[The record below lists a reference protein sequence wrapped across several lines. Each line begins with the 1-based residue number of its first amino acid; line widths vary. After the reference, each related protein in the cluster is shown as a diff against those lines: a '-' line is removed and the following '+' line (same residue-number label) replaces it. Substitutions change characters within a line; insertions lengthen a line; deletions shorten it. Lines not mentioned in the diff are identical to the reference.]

1 MSFIDRIK
9 QQKRTMISE
18 HTRPDNVKGLTQ
30 VLTTLAPL
38 SALWFVAVK
47 SVGISYWLPA
57 GVTVLMSLFL
67 IRVLVLL
74 HECGHGSLFRTA
86 QLNQTFGFLFGVV
99 SGMPQY
105 VWSQHHDYHHSTN
118 GNWEKYRGPL
128 SVLTVDEYEALTAR
142 QQRRYQ
148 YAAHYLDGS
157 LCGIRVSDF
166 QPAFYL
172 AKRQCQ
178 PCWSHS

>member
-1 MSFIDRIK
+1 
-9 QQKRTMISE
+9 MITE

-105 VWSQHHDYHHSTN
+105 LVAASPVSPFHERQLGKIS
-118 GNWEKYRGPL
+118 RPL
-128 SVLTVDEYEALTAR
+128 ER
-142 QQRRYQ
+142 
-148 YAAHYLDGS
+148 
-157 LCGIRVSDF
+157 SDD
-166 QPAFYL
+166 
-172 AKRQCQ
+172 
-178 PCWSHS
+178 